1 MGKTPEITMVV
12 GFNATKIDKLTKLDM
27 DQINEEIEK
36 IKAALTALGY
46 DDFEITKLKRFVNEG

>member
-1 MGKTPEITMVV
+1 MGKTPEITMVI
-12 GFNATKIDKLTKLDM
+12 GFNVTKIDKLTKLDT